1 MPSYEQQ
8 LETYLKNHG
17 IDTSIKYNDYYNR
30 YDITFTTIIEEIC
43 ISINFNDIHY
53 DFGLV
58 AAMITAYKQID
69 QQVETDWAEV
79 DIKQISSSQI
89 LIKFEIVQVLYD
101 TTFESPS
108 GTNVT
113 LSITDTF
120 KKSQLTFTREKIVSR
135 ANLNAELANEVQ
147 AIIDDVKQYSV

>member
-1 MPSYEQQ
+1 MTAEKQEYEN
-8 LETYLKNHG
+8 L
-17 IDTSIKYNDYYNR
+17 
-30 YDITFTTIIEEIC
+30 IEP
-43 ISINFNDIHY
+43 
-53 DFGLV
+53 
-58 AAMITAYKQID
+58 
-69 QQVETDWAEV
+69 

-89 LIKFEIVQVLYD
+89 LIKFEIVQVLCD

-135 ANLNAELANEVQ
+135 ANLNAELATEIQ

>member
-17 IDTSIKYNDYYNR
+17 IDASITYNDVFNR

-43 ISINFNDIHY
+43 ISINFNDIRY

-69 QQVETDWAEV
+69 QQIETDWTEV
-79 DIKQISSSQI
+79 DIKQISSSQS
-89 LIKFEIVQVLYD
+89 LIKLEIVQVLCN
-101 TTFESPS
+101 TTFESAS
-108 GTNVT
+108 GTTVA

-120 KKSQLTFTREKIVSR
+120 KKSQLTFTREKIISR
-135 ANLNAELANEVQ
+135 ANLNAELANEIQ